1 MCGMNKV
8 CRLPNHGAIDPSP
21 PFLKSSKNLNLNINI
36 TSRLTILHTK
46 QILLSLGTEKS
57 MCESETKHL
66 SVYFLNLCLKYSGS
80 ALRQR

>member
-21 PFLKSSKNLNLNINI
+21 PFLKSSKNLNINI
-36 TSRLTILHTK
+36 TSRLTILHTIK